1 MTTTVHWLISRY
13 VQAAEPKILFV
24 SNRGNSKDIW
34 IMKSDGQA
42 PKNLTKSRKTN
53 EETPTASPKGIH
65 ITFSADGGKNK
76 ARWTYIMSLDGKGK
90 TRNITK
96 GEGESNPVWSP
107 TGTEIAYTALAG
119 KSLSIYILSLWN
131 WTPRISIKAI
141 ETTEPFNVTDAPPT
155 DTHPTAKRLHLVLN
169 RDGDLEIHTMDVVLD
184 KPDPENP
191 PGLLQLTKNEVVD
204 WQPNWSPDGTKIAFS
219 SKRDG
224 NWEIYVMDANGQ
236 NQVNLTNNPAKDI
249 TATWL
254 SQTLPEQ
261 AVDANDKSATAWGK
275 IKTAKI
281 HQEQ

>member
-65 ITFSADGGKNK
+65 ITFSADRGKNK
-76 ARWTYIMSLDGKGK
+76 ARWTYVMSLDGKGK
-90 TRNITK
+90 PRNITK

-131 WTPRISIKAI
+131 WTPQISIKAI

-155 DTHPTAKRLHLVLN
+155 DTHPT
-169 RDGDLEIHTMDVVLD
+169 
-184 KPDPENP
+184 
-191 PGLLQLTKNEVVD
+191 
-204 WQPNWSPDGTKIAFS
+204 WSPNGEKIAFS
-219 SKRDG
+219 SKPRRGFGDPYHG
-224 NWEIYVMDANGQ
+224 CR
-236 NQVNLTNNPAKDI
+236 PR
-249 TATWL
+249 
-254 SQTLPEQ
+254 QT
-261 AVDANDKSATAWGK
+261 
-275 IKTAKI
+275 
-281 HQEQ
+281 

>member
-1 MTTTVHWLISRY
+1 MTTTVHWLIFIINMLTCTLLIPRY
-13 VQAAEPKILFV
+13 VQAA
-24 SNRGNSKDIW
+24 DW
-34 IMKSDGQA
+34 
-42 PKNLTKSRKTN
+42 
-53 EETPTASPKGIH
+53 
-65 ITFSADGGKNK
+65 GKNK
-76 ARWTYIMSLDGKGK
+76 ARWTYVMSLDGKGK
-90 TRNITK
+90 PRNITK

-131 WTPRISIKAI
+131 WRPRISIKAI

>member
-1 MTTTVHWLISRY
+1 MTTTVHWLINMLTCTLLIPPY

-34 IMKSDGQA
+34 IMKSDGQE

-76 ARWTYIMSLDGKGK
+76 ARWTYVMSLDGKGK
-90 TRNITK
+90 PRNITK

-131 WTPRISIKAI
+131 WTPQISIKAI

-155 DTHPTAKRLHLVLN
+155 DTHPTWSPNGEKIAFSSN

-191 PGLLQLTKNEVVD
+191 PGLLQLTKHEVVD
-204 WQPNWSPDGTKIAFS
+204 WQPSWSPDGTKIAFS

-224 NWEIYVMDANGQ
+224 N
-236 NQVNLTNNPAKDI
+236 
-249 TATWL
+249 
-254 SQTLPEQ
+254 
-261 AVDANDKSATAWGK
+261 
-275 IKTAKI
+275 
-281 HQEQ
+281 